1 MAGSPDRSTTR
12 DVRGGRGA
20 DDEAGRTAVHSG
32 LVRVED
38 TAPLLP
44 SVSLWPGS
52 DHFSPHVC
60 ARPTAPYPIAV
71 VAIPSF
77 FVGSKFLASVNFK
90 KKLPATR
97 RNKTDSQ
104 LPELLGL
111 GW

>member
-1 MAGSPDRSTTR
+1 MCCVVGVERADEEL
-12 DVRGGRGA
+12 GGPPFN
-20 DDEAGRTAVHSG
+20 SG

-90 KKLPATR
+90 KKTPSHQEKQNRQPVA
-97 RNKTDSQ
+97 
-104 LPELLGL
+104 ELLRL
-111 GW
+111 VTRA